1 MKPDWD
7 LLRLPL
13 TMLVSA
19 VIVSVILLI
28 IAISYNHTQETVI
41 SQLEGELSAAKL
53 RYENARRDKA
63 LYRQYVKTYLDY
75 SERGVIGAE
84 QRLNWIEEIQE
95 INKQL
100 KLPSLKYEISPQ
112 TDTDIPGVELPA
124 NITVRS
130 STMLLSAGLLHEGD
144 GLVILE
150 TLRRE
155 AGGFYAL
162 QECRMDSKLPDGR
175 LDYHPSVS
183 YVNMDCKLDWYT
195 ISVGS

>member
-13 TMLVSA
+13 TTLSSA
-19 VIVSVILLI
+19 IIAAVIFVIVSV
-28 IAISYNHTQETVI
+28 SFNHNQQAVI
-41 SQLEGELSAAKL
+41 SKLESDLTAAK
-53 RYENARRDKA
+53 RNYENARRDKA
-63 LYRQYVKTYLDY
+63 LYRQYVETYIDY
-75 SERGVIGAE
+75 SERGIIGAE

-112 TDTDIPGVELPA
+112 TIAEIPGVQLPG
-124 NITVRS
+124 NISVRS

-144 GLVILE
+144 GLFILQ

-162 QECRMDSKLPDGR
+162 RECKMNSKLPEGR
-175 LDYHPSVS
+175 LDYRPNTA
-183 YVNMDCKLDWYT
+183 YVDMECKLDWYT
-195 ISVGS
+195 ITVES

>member
-13 TMLVSA
+13 TTLSSA

-28 IAISYNHTQETVI
+28 VSVSYNYNQRAAVSKLET
-41 SQLEGELSAAKL
+41 ELTAGKS

-63 LYRQYVKTYLDY
+63 LYRQYVEAYLDY

-100 KLPSLKYEISPQ
+100 KLPSLKYEINPQ
-112 TDTDIPGVELPA
+112 IITNIPGVELPD
-124 NITVRS
+124 NISVRS
-130 STMLLSAGLLHEGD
+130 SSMQLSAELLHEGD
-144 GLVILE
+144 GLLILE
-150 TLRRE
+150 TLRKK

-162 QECRMDSKLPDGR
+162 QACKMDSKIPEGR
-175 LDYHPSVS
+175 LDYRPNVS
-183 YVNMDCKLDWYT
+183 YVEMECMLDWYT
-195 ISVGS
+195 IAVES